1 MYETPIISGFLWQLI
16 NSSFVKTTGYILWTF
31 FCAYLDIPAEQT
43 SLLALLMILDTITG
57 VAKAWRIDWWKSI
70 TSHKLGMG
78 AIKKALVF
86 IIIVSLAVTV
96 KGAWVVLGVH
106 WEAGTMLSALI
117 WILMIAE
124 FYSICQNIYMV
135 RTGKRVT
142 EYDAIS
148 VVIRNLWEF
157 MRERIDNF
165 LIAKK

>member
-1 MYETPIISGFLWQLI
+1 
-16 NSSFVKTTGYILWTF
+16 
-31 FCAYLDIPAEQT
+31 
-43 SLLALLMILDTITG
+43 
-57 VAKAWRIDWWKSI
+57 
-70 TSHKLGMG
+70 MG

-117 WILMIAE
+117 WILMISE